1 MFKTRQPSPL
11 LIIVVAWLGLTASLK
26 AAIFD
31 LSSDFPTNSNP
42 GGVWTFGW
50 KTNVTDAIVPF
61 AFSRTVPAGSASL
74 FVWARFSNNQSAVQ
88 KNISDQ
94 TWIGDFGQG
103 IYPPGSVTLYP
114 GVNGA
119 DDNFAVIRFTAPSNG
134 LYAVNCAAVSALN
147 GSGSGD
153 TDFHV
158 VRGGVELLSA
168 QVPASSTTVTNGS
181 GYTNTLSLVA
191 GQSLDFAVGRGLDN
205 NFNGSALKIQLSIT
219 ASAAVGC
226 VSPAGSLAVWWKG
239 ESNLVDTISG
249 NNGTG
254 LNGLSWT
261 NGQVGSAIRFDGVDD
276 YATVPA
282 SSSLDV
288 GSGTG
293 LTVELWIKPDQIA
306 TGMPL
311 VEWTTPSAH
320 GVHFWIDAGTGTR
333 GLFSTLRDINGVDH
347 ILSSPGDILTTS
359 AFQHVALTYDKA
371 SGVGKIYLNGA
382 VVASN
387 FFGTIIPQTSYGLNL
402 GKRTAAT
409 TGNGTLYKGL
419 MDEIS
424 LYNAALSQAQIQDIF
439 NAGSA
444 GKCDSAPVIAQNPSS
459 QFVRRGSNAT
469 FTVTAT
475 GEPVLHYQWL
485 FNTAPITGASTSTLV
500 FVATNLIQSGS
511 YQVVVTNSFGSVTSR
526 VAELQVVA
534 ELVRPTI
541 TVTAPAAGTR
551 LTNVTVLAKG
561 TAGDNSKTIKK
572 VLYQLNG
579 GSWLPAT
586 GTTNWSVLLNLAPG
600 TNTFRAY
607 SVDSS
612 GNTSLTN
619 ARTVFRI
626 VKSTLTIAST
636 GTGSGQ
642 VVSNLNGKLLEI
654 GVNYSVTA
662 TPASN
667 AVFGGWTT
675 NNGSRLFLSQKL
687 TFLMSS
693 NLVLHP
699 IFSLE
704 NPFAAGNGLYQG
716 LFSES
721 NNVQHG
727 SSGFLSFQLSD
738 KGALSGKVLIDG
750 GTHLFQGRMS
760 LDGQTAF
767 EISRPGKST
776 LLIALTAD
784 LNFGTAGLFTGSV
797 TDGNWTAALTGG
809 RALTLAGQ
817 INPGLTGR
825 YTLGFQGS
833 ITGAVEDASFP
844 GGFSVGTTTVGTSG
858 LIQFTGTLADGTPVT
873 QGANL
878 NKDGR
883 WPLYIPLYG
892 GKGSVLAWITLEPTG
907 QRNVSG
913 QVNWIKP
920 AIAATRYYPAGF
932 NKQLNFSGS
941 GYVRPATGQKVIN
954 LSLGLLTLT
963 GGNMSTQI
971 LESLIIGSDNK
982 IAISGVSRPTMTVNL
997 DNGTFSG
1004 SFIHPVT
1011 RLATPLKGVFVQ
1023 DETTAIGFFLGSS
1036 RSGAVVIR
1044 AP

>member
-1 MFKTRQPSPL
+1 MFKMRQLSLL
-11 LIIVVAWLGLTASLK
+11 LITALAWLGATGSLKCADFDVSADFATSVGSLGAWRYGWKDTLGGAITEVTNAKPFNSDNGVPLFAWQLTANDGPSLATVIGSGTAVSAGGQFVGPPGTVWFGPGDVK
-26 AAIFD
+26 NFAVFRLTIPSGRGGSYRLESFVQDVYSGASQGDTDFHVVRNGVELFGQFLPVHTTAGYTNVLSLVEGDTVDFVAGRGLDGVGGGSTLKLVAKLTLMANVFD

-50 KTNVTDAIVPF
+50 KTNLTDPVVPF
-61 AFSRTVPAGSASL
+61 AFSRTVPGDTGTF
-74 FVWARFSNNQSAVQ
+74 FVWSHFNNSVAEID
-88 KNISDQ
+88 KNISDV
-94 TWIGDFGQG
+94 TATTGSGQG
-103 IYPPGSVTLYP
+103 VYPPGSVVVFAGY
-114 GVNGA
+114 NGA
-119 DDNFAVIRFTAPSNG
+119 GDNYGVVRFTAPSNG
-134 LYAVNCAAVSALN
+134 LYAINCGVASAFN
-147 GSGSGD
+147 GPISGD

-158 VRGGVELLSA
+158 IKGSTELFSA
-168 QVPASSTTVTNGS
+168 QIPASSTTVTNGS
-181 GYTNTLSLVA
+181 GYTNSLALNA
-191 GQSLDFAVGRGLDN
+191 GDTLDFAVGRGLDN
-205 NFNGSALKIQLSIT
+205 DISGSGLKIRLTIENML
-219 ASAAVGC
+219 A
-226 VSPAGSLAVWWKG
+226 PA
-239 ESNLVDTISG
+239 
-249 NNGTG
+249 
-254 LNGLSWT
+254 
-261 NGQVGSAIRFDGVDD
+261 
-276 YATVPA
+276 
-282 SSSLDV
+282 
-288 GSGTG
+288 
-293 LTVELWIKPDQIA
+293 
-306 TGMPL
+306 
-311 VEWTTPSAH
+311 
-320 GVHFWIDAGTGTR
+320 
-333 GLFSTLRDINGVDH
+333 
-347 ILSSPGDILTTS
+347 
-359 AFQHVALTYDKA
+359 
-371 SGVGKIYLNGA
+371 
-382 VVASN
+382 
-387 FFGTIIPQTSYGLNL
+387 
-402 GKRTAAT
+402 
-409 TGNGTLYKGL
+409 
-419 MDEIS
+419 
-424 LYNAALSQAQIQDIF
+424 
-439 NAGSA
+439 
-444 GKCDSAPVIAQNPSS
+444 IAQNPSS

-485 FNTAPITGASTSTLV
+485 FNTAPITGANASNLV

-511 YQVVVTNSFGSVTSR
+511 YQVVITNSFGSVTSR

-541 TVTAPAAGTR
+541 TVTAPAAGAR

-572 VLYQLNG
+572 VLYQLNE

-586 GTTNWSVLLNLAPG
+586 GTTNWSVPLNLAPG

-619 ARTVFRI
+619 TRTVFRI

-667 AVFGGWTT
+667 SVFGGWTT

-704 NPFAAGNGLYQG
+704 NPFAAGKGLYQG

-721 NNVQHG
+721 NNVQHA

-750 GTHLFQGRMS
+750 GTHLFQGRVS

-784 LNFGTAGLFTGSV
+784 LNFGTAGLFTGTV

-825 YTLGFQGS
+825 YTVGFQGS
-833 ITGAVEDASFP
+833 ITGAVEDATFP
-844 GGFSVGTTTVGTSG
+844 GGFSVGSTTVGTSG

-892 GKGSVLAWITLEPTG
+892 GKGSMLAWITLDPTG

-913 QVNWIKP
+913 QINWIKP
-920 AIAATRYYPAGF
+920 AIAAGRYYPAGF
-932 NKQLNFSGS
+932 NKQLNLSGS
-941 GYVRPATGQKVIN
+941 GYVRPETGQKVIN

-963 GGNMSTQI
+963 GGSMSTQI

-1004 SFIHPVT
+1004 SFFHPVT
-1011 RLATPLKGVFVQ
+1011 RLATPFKGVFVQ
-1023 DETTAIGFFLGSS
+1023 DETTAIGFFLGPS
-1036 RSGAVVIR
+1036 RSGAVVIG